1 MTHRPFIPPN
11 LPLGE
16 INLNSQFSILNS
28 FSYLWRLN
36 AQKQKHNAEIAHKAQ
51 PKGRVE
57 QRETDTTHQRT
68 RLGFVR
74 RFQGLRRARK
84 RSLLGVNEHFEP
96 EHNAEIAHKAQPKG
110 GVK

>member
-36 AQKQKHNAEIAHKAQ
+36 AQKQKRNAEIAHKAQ
-51 PKGRVE
+51 LKGGVE
-57 QRETDTTHQRT
+57 QRETDTT

-110 GVK
+110 EVK